1 MRLLCS
7 PNGSKIG
14 SRKEEAGLCYTEVTG
29 MVWHPGTGDPEVTYD
44 SIHRSKMWM
53 ARGNGWSCV
62 PVSFEVQGAAS
73 PLYPLT
79 CWQGPSS
86 QVSTQVGSAGWVGS
100 SVLPGATHQWQSTQ
114 RLARPPKF
122 GELMGN
128 SYSCFRNWFTE
139 SIFMEYLGKVAGELN
154 FWASCNPFQTVEGTC

>member
-100 SVLPGATHQWQSTQ
+100 SVLPGATHSDRAHRGWQGHPSLGSSWGIHILVSGTDSLNQ
-114 RLARPPKF
+114 
-122 GELMGN
+122 
-128 SYSCFRNWFTE
+128 
-139 SIFMEYLGKVAGELN
+139 YLWN
-154 FWASCNPFQTVEGTC
+154 I